1 MPGFCEGCPVPEVL
15 SKAACQDGLNPYWSE
30 PEVHSAAADLMI
42 KLSKMSECVDGP
54 EIEGLGMDTEDI
66 LVSCSH
72 PESDI
77 MSCLGETLDYL
88 LRYSRQTY
96 GFSRRAGAEIN
107 SALGL
112 LFSLRNQEKEAS
124 PFMFVM

>member
-77 MSCLGETLDYL
+77 MSCLGETLDIVGNYESVTPTVL
-88 LRYSRQTY
+88 MRTGTQAEIEDLSRQ
-96 GFSRRAGAEIN
+96 
-107 SALGL
+107 
-112 LFSLRNQEKEAS
+112 
-124 PFMFVM
+124 V